1 MIKRDLFVKK
11 LNIIIGYCLVFW
23 CFFAFFFKANAL
35 NNFSSILLAL
45 GLILYICFDFKTA
58 KTNFLSNLKSNFILL
73 GALFILLSGAIIIS
87 LNPYFD
93 SQKEFSKLLRRD
105 FLFLVLLMLLSW
117 LDKSNENQQKII
129 KFCFYAI
136 IISFGVNLIYFFIQ
150 DIVAIESLNDRR
162 HDSPSIIDRFF
173 APTFDVYFAFALIG
187 CFFEK
192 NKKLKIFFAF
202 LLCVGIV
209 FLILCGARGGLLAF
223 GASLIFI
230 IFVLIFKGVF
240 SKKQLLSIISFIFIG
255 ILAFVITISQND
267 YLQVK
272 YIQGM
277 HSSGRDIIIKE
288 RFPLLLD
295 SKFALSGLGAGDT
308 QYQKF
313 LNDQP
318 AQIQEKLG
326 PQVPNDKNPQIYK
339 THFWHDE
346 PAILGIYWHYGIL
359 GSICFLF
366 VICYLFFNSI
376 KAFFLKNNYYLFCLG
391 SSVFA
396 YYFIAALFENF
407 SDLKILIN
415 FCIIYLAFKI
425 HAPNQQ
431 I

>member
-11 LNIIIGYCLVFW
+11 LNIIIGYCLIFW

-35 NNFSSILLAL
+35 NNLSSILLSL

-58 KTNFLSNLKSNFILL
+58 KTNFLSNLKSNFVLL
-73 GALFILLSGAIIIS
+73 TLLFILLLGAIIIS
-87 LNPYFD
+87 LNPYYED
-93 SQKEFSKLLRRD
+93 TKEFSKLLRRD

-117 LDKSNENQQKII
+117 LDKKNEDQQKII

-136 IISFGVNLIYFFIQ
+136 IISFGINLIYFFIQ
-150 DIVAIESLNDRR
+150 DIVAIEAISDRR

-173 APTFDVYFAFALIG
+173 APTFDVYFAFCLIG

-223 GASLIFI
+223 CGSLIFI

-240 SKKQLLSIISFIFIG
+240 SKKQLLSIISFIFVG
-255 ILAFVITISQND
+255 ILAFVITISQNE

-277 HSSGRDIIIKE
+277 HSSGRDTIIKE

-295 SKFALSGLGAGDT
+295 SNYALKGLGAGEIV
-308 QYQKF
+308 YQKF

-318 AQIQEKLG
+318 AQIQKNLG
-326 PQVPNDKNPQIYK
+326 PQVPNDKNPQLYK

-346 PAILGIYWHYGIL
+346 PAILGIYWHYGIVGAL
-359 GSICFLF
+359 CF
-366 VICYLFFNSI
+366 VGIICYIFFSSL
-376 KAFFLKNNYYLFCLG
+376 KSFFKQNNYYLFALC

-415 FCIIYLAFKI
+415 FCIVYLIFKFNSQTTI
-425 HAPNQQ
+425 
-431 I
+431 